1 MVMGKVKVKIKVKVK
16 VMVMV
21 LDNSDK
27 MVMVLDTQIRFY
39 ENLVKI
45 THAGL
50 QNKVFFR
57 R

>member
-1 MVMGKVKVKIKVKVK
+1 
-16 VMVMV
+16 
-21 LDNSDK
+21 

-50 QNKVFFR
+50 QNKVFFQKVKVKVMVKVKVKVKV
-57 R
+57 